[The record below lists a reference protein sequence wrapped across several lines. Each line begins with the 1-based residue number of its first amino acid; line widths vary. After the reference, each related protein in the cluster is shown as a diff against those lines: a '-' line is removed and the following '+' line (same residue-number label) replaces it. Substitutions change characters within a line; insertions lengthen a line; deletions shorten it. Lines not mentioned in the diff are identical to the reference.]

1 MKSIL
6 IFILNVII
14 ICINLSIFA
23 ASSGIYDRPTI
34 EEQRR
39 ICQGIW
45 DKIEDS
51 AQSFKAVLLD
61 EVARLEE
68 QRSSLTGKMFEVV
81 NDNAESK
88 ERRIQELTKL
98 IETFTTLRSARI
110 FEEHDIHVF
119 NGDQFAST
127 EKMTESFL
135 SQILNLFDTYRQS
148 SYATRTYDFEEYFSQ
163 YEPYQQAMVEINR
176 EEHIY
181 LADCVKY
188 MHDLLGDRL
197 DAQIERF
204 ITTKVGREDKY
215 LCIYFRILR
224 AYANGRITEMPS
236 FSLWA
241 LEYLDKNPLQAKC
254 DQLRQAMKTASSAAT
269 RLKLVQVTKE
279 SEEFL
284 AQANERQPILE
295 KYYREA
301 LEILERIKDLS
312 EVERRTLETLKQKS
326 IVLKV
331 SAGTVKKKKNKKKK
345 KPSQKSDDAESAIQE
360 EANLTSREATT
371 SISHEVDSDEAEELE
386 EMMVMLNEQFARDRE
401 AKKDTLL
408 RQVQIPVLDVLPTQ
422 QQVLHRRRSLL
433 IEEFWTAS
441 TMPWDDF
448 EHFMTNFLGGAMEAR
463 GGSHRKFRFMRD
475 DSEWSLPAFNPHK
488 SGDAT
493 VRQNQL
499 KNARAFVAGRLRLT
513 QESMLGE

>member
-1 MKSIL
+1 MKYIL
-6 IFILNVII
+6 IFILNIMG
-14 ICINLSIFA
+14 CINLDIFA
-23 ASSGIYDRPTI
+23 AASEISDRPTI

-39 ICQGIW
+39 ICKGIW

-51 AQSFKAVLLD
+51 AQSFRAVLLD

-68 QRSSLTGKMFEVV
+68 QRSSLSGKMFAVV

-88 ERRIQELTKL
+88 KRRIQELTKL
-98 IETFTTLRSARI
+98 IESLATLRSVRI
-110 FEEHDIHVF
+110 LEEHDIHVF
-119 NGDQFAST
+119 NGDQFADT
-127 EKMTESFL
+127 EKRTESFL
-135 SQILNLFDTYRQS
+135 SQILNLFETYRQS

-163 YEPYQQAMVEINR
+163 YESHQQAMVEINR

-181 LADCVKY
+181 FANCIKY

-204 ITTKVGREDKY
+204 IDTQVGREDKY
-215 LCIYFRILR
+215 PCIYFRILK
-224 AYANGRITEMPS
+224 AYTTGRITEMPN

-254 DQLRQAMKTASSAAT
+254 DQLKQTMKTASSAAT
-269 RLKLVQVTKE
+269 RLKLAQVTKE

-284 AQANERQPILE
+284 AQASERQPILE
-295 KYYREA
+295 RYYREA
-301 LEILERIKDLS
+301 LETLECIKELS
-312 EVERRTLETLKQKS
+312 EVERQTLKALRQKGMA
-326 IVLKV
+326 LKV
-331 SAGTVKKKKNKKKK
+331 SASKVNKKKK
-345 KPSQKSDDAESAIQE
+345 KKTSQKLDATASVSRIQEDDSASKEGGVYVNYEATSDDAE
-360 EANLTSREATT
+360 
-371 SISHEVDSDEAEELE
+371 ELGQT
-386 EMMVMLNEQFARDRE
+386 MVMLQAQFAKDRE
-401 AKKDTLL
+401 AKKDAFH
-408 RQVQIPVLDVLPTQ
+408 RQVQVPVPTVLLAR

-441 TMPWDDF
+441 TMSWDDF
-448 EHFMTNFLGGAMEAR
+448 EHFMTNFLDGEMEAR

-475 DSEWSLPAFNPHK
+475 DSEWSLHAFNPHK

-499 KNARAFVAGRLRLT
+499 KNARIFVKARLKLT
-513 QESMLGE
+513 QESMLRK